1 MAGSDNVRI
10 PRWLKPMNRAM
21 VAISRIGV
29 SLPMALLTVPGRKSG
44 KPRTTPVTPFEYEG
58 AEYVLGGIPG
68 ADWVKNVQAAD
79 TAELKLGKHRRT
91 VRMVEIP
98 AADSEP
104 VLREFPRLVPTGV
117 PVMIKS
123 GVVTGDDPE
132 EFAALAGRCVLFR
145 IDDA

>member
-1 MAGSDNVRI
+1 MAGNDSVRI
-10 PRWLKPMNRAM
+10 PRWLKPVNRAM
-21 VAISRIGV
+21 VAVSRVGV
-29 SLPMALLTVPGRKSG
+29 PLPMALLTAPGRKSG
-44 KPRTTPVTPFEYEG
+44 KARTTPVTPFEYNG
-58 AEYVLGGIPG
+58 VEYVLGGIPG

-79 TAELKLGKHRRT
+79 TAELKTGRQERT
-91 VRMVEIP
+91 VRLVEIP
-98 AADSEP
+98 AQESEP

-123 GVVTGDDPE
+123 GVVTSDDPD

>member
-1 MAGSDNVRI
+1 MADDNRVQI
-10 PRWLKPMNRAM
+10 PRWLKPMNRVM
-21 VAISRIGV
+21 VAVGRVGV
-29 SLPMALLTVPGRKSG
+29 SLPVTLLTVPGRTSG
-44 KPRTTPVTPFEYEG
+44 KPRTTPVTPFEFDG

-68 ADWVKNVQAAD
+68 ADWVKNVQAAE
-79 TAELKLGKHRRT
+79 TVELKTKRTTRT
-91 VRMVEIP
+91 VRLVEVP
-98 AADSEP
+98 AAESEP

-145 IDDA
+145 IENI

>member
-79 TAELKLGKHRRT
+79 TAELTLGKRRRT
-91 VRMVEIP
+91 VRLVEIP

>member
-1 MAGSDNVRI
+1 MANESTVRI

-21 VAISRIGV
+21 VAVSRVGV

-44 KPRTTPVTPFEYEG
+44 KPRTTPVTPFEYNG
-58 AEYVLGGIPG
+58 VEYVLGGIPG

-79 TAELKLGKHRRT
+79 TAELKLGRRRRT
-91 VRMVEIP
+91 VRLVEIP
-98 AADSEP
+98 ASESEP

-123 GVVTGDDPE
+123 GVVTSDDPD

>member
-1 MAGSDNVRI
+1 MASSDDVRV

-21 VAISRIGV
+21 VAVSRIGV

-44 KPRTTPVTPFEYEG
+44 KPRTTPVTPFEYQG

-79 TAELKLGKHRRT
+79 TAELKLGKRRRT
-91 VRMVEIP
+91 VRLVEIP
-98 AADSEP
+98 AADSAP

-117 PVMIKS
+117 PMMIKS
-123 GVVTGDDPE
+123 GVVTSDDPE